1 MGFIRAVRLANM
13 LIERYDKRLADRLT
27 NYNVSVQYIR
37 RRCAFCQCV
46 LPEENNA
53 ALSLTLTDT
62 EKRISATGTGDG
74 VPVQCINCMDLCYCD
89 TDCQMSDSPRH
100 RHYCLPRGVAFW
112 SQEVSTMF
120 GASIPEH
127 HS

>member
-1 MGFIRAVRLANM
+1 MGNLSTPPTDVLSLLTELMFQTIELLQNNLEGVRDLRVLFIRAVRLANM
-13 LIERYDKRLADRLT
+13 LIERYDKSLADRLT

-62 EKRISATGTGDG
+62 EKRISATGTG
-74 VPVQCINCMDLCYCD
+74 
-89 TDCQMSDSPRH
+89 
-100 RHYCLPRGVAFW
+100 
-112 SQEVSTMF
+112 
-120 GASIPEH
+120 
-127 HS
+127 